1 MSIEVKELS
10 PDDRKKWH
18 DAIAKMEKGVRYPI
32 GDDFFEIDHGADYFS
47 FFDRMGKSAMYAAF
61 DGETIAA
68 IGSIV
73 MRSIPPHEGL
83 EPRACWYICDLKVS
97 HKYRRNRIPIKM
109 FKAGFPRKY
118 PICPKGYAVSM
129 NPGDGSENPVVRLAG
144 HVKLAPVSV
153 GAHLLFYSLSAEQI
167 RIHRPMIELHR
178 GPISFLSMSGVK
190 DIVLESTQAP
200 MPMLHLQFGPCAQ
213 GGSPDPIDDQIHMFC
228 TPSDDPLAEAML
240 SIGITPTATATVLHH
255 RMGDW
260 DWSFI
265 LTNEI

>member
-1 MSIEVKELS
+1 MTVAIKELS
-10 PDDRKKWH
+10 TADRQQWH
-18 DAIAKMEKGVRYPI
+18 SAIVALEKGVRYPL
-32 GDDFFEIDHGADYFS
+32 GDDFFEIDHGDDYFA
-47 FFDRMGKSAMYAAF
+47 FFDRMGTSAMYAAI
-61 DGETIAA
+61 DHHTLAA

-73 MRSIPPHEGL
+73 MRSIPPHEATS
-83 EPRACWYICDLKVS
+83 PRSCWYVCDLKVF

-118 PICPKGYAVSM
+118 PICPRGYAVSM

-153 GAHLLFYSLSAEQI
+153 GAHLLFYSMSAEEI
-167 RIHRPMIELHR
+167 RAHRSILELHR
-178 GPISFLSMSGVK
+178 GPISFLSMRGIK
-190 DIVLESTQAP
+190 DILLESTQAP
-200 MPMLHLQFGPCAQ
+200 MPMLHLQFGPCAEA
-213 GGSPDPIDDQIHMFC
+213 GLEEPLEEHIHMFC

-240 SIGITPTATATVLHH
+240 AIGVMPTATATVLHH